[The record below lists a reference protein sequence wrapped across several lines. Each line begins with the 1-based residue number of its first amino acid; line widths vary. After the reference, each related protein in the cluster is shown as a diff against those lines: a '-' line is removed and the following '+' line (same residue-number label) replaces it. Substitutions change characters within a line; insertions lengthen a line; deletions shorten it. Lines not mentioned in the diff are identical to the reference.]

1 MLPVY
6 LKELKKYSFS
16 DLLNLSQLSAKDL
29 GSFLSKAIEAGIVK
43 KKVKKSTS
51 FFLSDIFDFDEYVSD
66 EADVGTV
73 YSFQYV
79 GILHYHGK
87 LIIVYPKYFSKIPSI
102 ASIKQILAI
111 ISKYRNNIHSLVRI
125 KGGTVDSG
133 CISSLSLYLFLL
145 SDFQQHGAYS
155 TTDVR
160 IIENGDG
167 FILWD
172 KTINEKSPY
181 FQNNKPIYV
190 DFYARQHIDDDNNFF
205 TLLHQSVV
213 ASCSKALEKVGVL
226 ELFGLTPCYPS
237 EEEIDSFGDSEYIQY
252 RLQCELSEQFGSRN
266 RMILHTIMAYIGK
279 HSKEEYES
287 NDKLDLYGTTS
298 FHQLWEQ
305 VCASVFDN
313 ELNTPLKNNRLLSSS
328 DPRTLLEIIEKPIWA
343 AYNSDRTIAYRHEAR
358 ETLTPDLAKLFKT
371 ESGIV
376 LAIFD
381 AKYYCIQIREDKL
394 DNHPGVGDV
403 TKQHLYQLAYRDL
416 LLKEGISYITNS
428 FLLPS
433 ETNDLTCMGETSM
446 RMLTNIGLEPI
457 RLYMIP
463 ASYVFEKYLKNEK
476 LGLSFFN
483 MEG

>member
-6 LKELKKYSFS
+6 LKELAKYSFS
-16 DLLNLSQLSAKDL
+16 DLLHLLQLSAKDL
-29 GSFLSKAIEAGIVK
+29 RSFISKAIGAGIVK
-43 KKVKKSTS
+43 KNAKKTTS
-51 FFLSDIFDFDEYVSD
+51 FLSAGITDFGEYESD
-66 EADVGTV
+66 EEEVDTA

-87 LIIVYPKYFSKIPSI
+87 LIVVYPKYFSKTPSL
-102 ASIKQILAI
+102 ASIKQILAV
-111 ISKYRNNIHSLVRI
+111 ISKYRNNLQSYLRI
-125 KGGTVDSG
+125 KGGADESG

-145 SDFQQHGAYS
+145 LDFQQHGAYS
-155 TTDVR
+155 STDVR
-160 IIENGDG
+160 IIENVDG
-167 FILWD
+167 LILWD
-172 KTINEKSPY
+172 KTINEKNPY

-190 DFYARQHIDDDNNFF
+190 DYYARQHIDDDNNFF

-213 ASCSKALEKVGVL
+213 SSCSKVLEKAGVL

-266 RMILHTIMAYIGK
+266 RMILHTIIAYIGK
-279 HSKEEYES
+279 HFKEEYES
-287 NDKLDLYGTTS
+287 NEKLDLYGTTS

-313 ELNTPLKNNRLLSSS
+313 ELNIPLKNNRLLCSS
-328 DPRTLLEIIEKPIWA
+328 DTRTLLEIIEKPVWA
-343 AYNSDRTIAYRHEAR
+343 AYSSDRTIAYQHEAR
-358 ETLTPDLAKLFKT
+358 ETLTPDLAKLYST

-381 AKYYCIQIREDKL
+381 AKYYCIQLRENKL

-403 TKQHLYQLAYRDL
+403 TKQHLYQLAYNDL
-416 LLKEGISYITNS
+416 LLKEGISRITNS

-433 ETNDLTCMGETSM
+433 ESNDLICMGEASM
-446 RMLTNIGLEPI
+446 RMLTGIGMEPI
-457 RLYMIP
+457 SLYMVP
-463 ASYVFEKYLKNEK
+463 AGYVFEKYLKCEK
-476 LGLSFFN
+476 LELSFFN
-483 MEG
+483 IAN

>member
-6 LKELKKYSFS
+6 LKELAKYTFS
-16 DLLNLSQLSAKDL
+16 DLLHLLGLSANAL
-29 GSFLSKAIEAGIVK
+29 SSFLTKSIAAGILK
-43 KKVKKSTS
+43 KKLKKAAYNISS
-51 FFLSDIFDFDEYVSD
+51 EIADFDEYTPD
-66 EADVGTV
+66 ETEVDAI

-79 GILHYHGK
+79 GILHFHGK
-87 LIIVYPKYFSKIPSI
+87 LIIVYPKYFSKLPSV

-111 ISKYRNNIHSLVRI
+111 ISNYRNNLHSHLRI

-133 CISSLSLYLFLL
+133 CVSSLSLYLFLL
-145 SDFQQHGAYS
+145 SDFQQHGAYNS
-155 TTDVR
+155 TDVR

-172 KTINEKSPY
+172 KTINEKTPY

-190 DFYARQHIDDDNNFF
+190 DYYARQHIDDDNNFF

-213 ASCSKALEKVGVL
+213 ACCSKILDKLGVL

-237 EEEIDSFGDSEYIQY
+237 EEEIDSFGDSEYILH

-266 RMILHTIMAYIGK
+266 RMILHTLMAYIDN
-279 HSKEEYES
+279 HFREEYETD
-287 NDKLDLYGTTS
+287 DKLDLYGTTS
-298 FHQLWEQ
+298 FHQLWEH

-313 ELNTPLKNNRLLSSS
+313 ELNVPLKNNRLICSS
-328 DPRTLLEIIEKPIWA
+328 DTRTLLEIIEKPIWA
-343 AYNSDRTIAYRHEAR
+343 AYSSNRTIAYQHEAR
-358 ETLTPDLAKLFKT
+358 ETLTPDLAKFFSM

-381 AKYYCIQIREDKL
+381 AKYYCIQLRENKL
-394 DNHPGVGDV
+394 DDHPGVGDV

-416 LLKEGISYITNS
+416 VLKEGISRITNS

-433 ETNDLTCMGETSM
+433 EENDLTCMGEASM
-446 RMLTNIGLEPI
+446 RMLTDIGMEPI
-457 RLYMIP
+457 SLYLVP
-463 ASYVFEKYLKNEK
+463 AGYVFEKYLKNEK
-476 LGLSFFN
+476 LELTFFN
-483 MEG
+483 FSS